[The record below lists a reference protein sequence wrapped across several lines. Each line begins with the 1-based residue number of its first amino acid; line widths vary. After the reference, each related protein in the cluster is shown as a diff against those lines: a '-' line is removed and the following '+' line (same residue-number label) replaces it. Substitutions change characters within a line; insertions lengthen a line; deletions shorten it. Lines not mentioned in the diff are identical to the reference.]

1 MAYFIEA
8 LGMTDDIHYQIKRHH
23 PFVGFMWR
31 TKMIKNM
38 FNFASNKLMIPVA
51 LQNTVFDDLCN
62 VSWLHFCK
70 LIFEIGCTISAFEYF
85 VDLNLQTSF
94 VSIVTSALIYI
105 VIAALNMKCH
115 FRCLT
120 HYTVLLYLE
129 MQQRKMS

>member
-23 PFVGFMWR
+23 PFVGFMCR
-31 TKMIKNM
+31 TKIIKNV
-38 FNFASNKLMIPVA
+38 FHFAINKP
-51 LQNTVFDDLCN
+51 TVFDDLCN

-70 LIFEIGCTISAFEYF
+70 LIFEIGCTISAFKYF
-85 VDLNLQTSF
+85 VDLNLQTSI

-115 FRCLT
+115 FQCLT
-120 HYTVLLYLE
+120 HYIVLLYLE
-129 MQQRKMS
+129 MQQRKVS

>member
-1 MAYFIEA
+1 
-8 LGMTDDIHYQIKRHH
+8 
-23 PFVGFMWR
+23 
-31 TKMIKNM
+31 
-38 FNFASNKLMIPVA
+38 MIPA
-51 LQNTVFDDLCN
+51 DDLCN

-70 LIFEIGCTISAFEYF
+70 LIFEIGCTISAFKHF
-85 VDLNLQTSF
+85 VDLSLQTSF

>member
-1 MAYFIEA
+1 MC
-8 LGMTDDIHYQIKRHH
+8 
-23 PFVGFMWR
+23 
-31 TKMIKNM
+31 
-38 FNFASNKLMIPVA
+38 
-51 LQNTVFDDLCN
+51 LCN
-62 VSWLHFCK
+62 VLHFCE

-105 VIAALNMKCH
+105 VMAALNMKCH